1 MIQSNPFILFEE
13 TEEDG
18 PFLCNPETNRVLKLN
33 GIGALIWKELEDG
46 ADSAE
51 AIAIKLSTVFPSV
64 PQERLLHDTQAFL
77 TMLHTYGLLAS

>member
-33 GIGALIWKELEDG
+33 GVGALIWKQLERG
-46 ADSAE
+46 VESQE
-51 AIAIKLSTVFPSV
+51 AIVEALGKVFKSVQQEQLSRDVSMYLEV
-64 PQERLLHDTQAFL
+64 LEKH
-77 TMLHTYGLLAS
+77 GLLR